1 MLRRLLFAVSATG
14 LLTMGLFAQATSA
27 SANGGR
33 TFNCTNNGVVQV
45 QVVCIGNISTFPITI
60 TVKDVRVLNDNEIN
74 VLSDDL
80 NNLSVSDN
88 NVLDGNKV
96 LNDVDVTVLNDF
108 LNKFKINVS
117 NNDVQVCTSIAS
129 VQVCKS

>member
-1 MLRRLLFAVSATG
+1 MLRRLLFAMSATG

-27 SANGGR
+27 SANP
-33 TFNCTNNGVVQV
+33 TFNCTNNDGVQV
-45 QVVCIGNISTFPITI
+45 QVVCIGNISNFPITV

-74 VLSDDL
+74 VLSNDL
-80 NNLSVSDN
+80 NNIAVKDN
-88 NVLDGNKV
+88 NILDGNKI